1 MRSVRIPLLLL
12 AFLAAPARAE
22 DAPPGAP
29 PGDRPAAARAYLARI
44 QPSPELQAFLEGFVA
59 DALRR
64 DPPLARAELRASV
77 VDLTDPEAP
86 RLAQW
91 DGAKPIYPASVVKF
105 VYLMAAYAF
114 QEQGLLS
121 IDADLDRHLGEMIR
135 VSSNQATQRVFERL
149 TGAEPGPELPP
160 DEYARFRERRLAV
173 ERWLQGLGIDD
184 LHTVNPTYDGGGD
197 ISGREEQFLRD
208 ATVPGAL
215 PGFGTDFKNRTGMTA
230 NGTAE
235 LLALLARG
243 LALGPASTATVRERM
258 KRDSRQ
264 QRHLAARI
272 AGGAERVGGLEVHAK
287 SGTWGPIYADAGLVR
302 APSGREFA
310 LAVYTQGRPP
320 YRGDF
325 IADLTEALARRLLAP
340 PSAR

>member
-1 MRSVRIPLLLL
+1 MLTERLKFCRRVFSCSGVSSGPWK
-12 AFLAAPARAE
+12 AACAAP
-22 DAPPGAP
+22 
-29 PGDRPAAARAYLARI
+29 AARAYLARI
-44 QPSPELQAFLEGFVA
+44 QPSPELQAFLDGFVA
-59 DALRR
+59 DALRQ
-64 DPPLARAELRASV
+64 DPKLPSANLRASV
-77 VDLTDPEAP
+77 LDLSDPDEP

-91 DGAKPIYPASVVKF
+91 QGAKPIYPASVVKF

-114 QEQGLLS
+114 QEQGRLR
-121 IDADLDRHLGEMIR
+121 IDPDLDQQLGAMIR

-160 DEYARFRERRLAV
+160 EAYAQFREKRLAV

-184 LHTVNPTYDGGGD
+184 LHAVNPTYDGGGD
-197 ISGREEQFLRD
+197 ISGREKQFLRD

-215 PGFGTDFKNRTGMTA
+215 PGFGTDYKNRTGMTS
-230 NGTAE
+230 NGTVE

-243 LALGPASTATVRERM
+243 LALSPQDSATARERM

-264 QRHLAARI
+264 QRHMAARI
-272 AGGAERVGGLEVHAK
+272 AGGAERVGGLDVHSK
-287 SGTWGPIYADAGLVR
+287 TGTWGPIYADAGLVR

-310 LAVYTQGRPP
+310 IAVYTEGRPP

-325 IADLTEALARRLLAP
+325 IADLTEALARRLLVSQPAP
-340 PSAR
+340 

>member
-1 MRSVRIPLLLL
+1 MRRAGLFFLLVLL
-12 AFLAAPARAE
+12 GGFAAAGEDRA
-22 DAPPGAP
+22 
-29 PGDRPAAARAYLARI
+29 AAARAYLARI
-44 QPSPELQAFLEGFVA
+44 QPSPELQAFLDGFVA
-59 DALRR
+59 DALRH
-64 DPPLARAELRASV
+64 DPALARADLRASV
-77 VDLTDPEAP
+77 LDLTDPEAP

-91 DGAKPIYPASVVKF
+91 EGTRPIYPASVVKF

-114 QEQGLLS
+114 REQGRLA

-135 VSSNQATQRVFERL
+135 VSSNQATQRVFERV

-160 DEYARFRERRLAV
+160 EEYARFREQRLAV

-208 ATVPGAL
+208 ASVPGAL

-243 LALGPASTATVRERM
+243 LALSPEDTATVRERM

-302 APSGREFA
+302 ASSGREFA
-310 LAVYTQGRPP
+310 VAVFTQGRPP

-325 IADLTEALARRLLAP
+325 IADLTEALARRLLVPAAP
-340 PSAR
+340 